1 MRIAYM
7 LTSLG
12 IGGAERQVV
21 GLAERM
27 AERGHQVVLLVLRK
41 PVAREWMTTVPV
53 VRLEMTKT
61 PAGIIRCLVRARQVL
76 RGFQP
81 DLVHSHTFPANM
93 TARLLRG
100 IGAAPAV
107 LSTIHNVYEG
117 GRIRML
123 GYRLTD
129 RWSAHTAGVSEAVA
143 RRYIAIGAAPKHKV
157 SVITNGI
164 DVKRFSPES
173 ACGVSIRDSM
183 NVAGEFV
190 WLAAGRIAAAKDY
203 TTLIRAFARVRATDT
218 RTQLWI
224 AGESASGREA
234 DLQALANQLG
244 IANCIHWLGHRDD
257 MANLLR
263 AADAFV
269 LSSAWEGMPLVVGEA
284 MAMEKPVVAT
294 DVGGVRELMGAAG
307 INVPARDPAALA
319 QAMLRIIRLRED
331 ERREIGKA
339 ARIRIVEQFDMET
352 KAAEWERLYTRLLGA
367 RDRDPSRSCVIT

>member
-7 LTSLG
+7 LASLG

-21 GLAERM
+21 ALAERM
-27 AERGHQVVLLVLRK
+27 AERRHEVVLLVLRK
-41 PVAREWMTTVPV
+41 PVAREWTTTVPV

-61 PAGIIRCLVRARQVL
+61 PAGIIKGLLRAKQFL

-123 GYRLTD
+123 AYWLTD
-129 RWSAHTAGVSEAVA
+129 RWSVHSTMVSEAVA
-143 RRYIAIGAAPKHKV
+143 ERYVAIGAVPEHKI

-164 DVKRFSPES
+164 DVKRFSPDS
-173 ACGVSIRDSM
+173 ASEASVRASM
-183 NVAGEFV
+183 NAAGEFV
-190 WLAAGRIAAAKDY
+190 WLAAGRITAAKDY
-203 TTLIRAFARVRATDT
+203 STLIRAFARVRATDT
-218 RTQLWI
+218 HAHLWI
-224 AGESASGREA
+224 AGESTRGQEA
-234 DLQALANQLG
+234 DLQALANQLC
-244 IANCIHWLGHRDD
+244 IARSVQWLGHRDD
-257 MANLLR
+257 VADLLR

-284 MAMEKPVVAT
+284 MAMEKPVLPPTWAAYGNSWAT
-294 DVGGVRELMGAAG
+294 TRE
-307 INVPARDPAALA
+307 
-319 QAMLRIIRLRED
+319 
-331 ERREIGKA
+331 
-339 ARIRIVEQFDMET
+339 
-352 KAAEWERLYTRLLGA
+352 
-367 RDRDPSRSCVIT
+367 S